1 MAEPHTWE
9 APRGLAEEGAD
20 PLGLSGPFRDRLD
33 EADWSA
39 LVERGRRVRFLGG
52 SVVFREGETGDLLYI
67 VIAGRVAV
75 LKEKGDG
82 QSALLAYRGPG
93 DILGEMTVMS
103 DIPRSA
109 TVIAVEDSDL
119 LCVDGGVFRTL
130 TSATP
135 GICRTMLTVLSER
148 LRAADIVRTA
158 VVQEE
163 RNLAQQLHKWTTEA
177 ERLGELARL
186 RQQTID
192 LIVHDLRSPL
202 GVIRGCLEVL
212 EESADDQLLRVV
224 SIARR
229 STNRL
234 LSLVEVLLQAAQQ
247 EVLGVSLNK
256 QFLDLTEL
264 LQVTVHSLRA
274 TVVPP
279 DVELV
284 LELPSDLPCPLGDKD
299 QLERVVGNLLDNAI
313 SYTPGG
319 ERVVLSVDVREG
331 ELEIGVVDAGPGIP
345 AQYREQ
351 IFERFGRVPGSKGR
365 RRGFGLGLYFC
376 RQAVQAHGG
385 RIWVEPGPGNIGS
398 RFAFTLPL
406 KANDDG

>member
-1 MAEPHTWE
+1 
-9 APRGLAEEGAD
+9 
-20 PLGLSGPFRDRLD
+20 
-33 EADWSA
+33 
-39 LVERGRRVRFLGG
+39 
-52 SVVFREGETGDLLYI
+52 
-67 VIAGRVAV
+67 V

-103 DIPRSA
+103 GVPRSA
-109 TVIAVEDSDL
+109 TVIAVDDTDL
-119 LCVDGGVFRTL
+119 LCVDGQVFRTL

-135 GICRTMLTVLSER
+135 GICCTMLEVLSER
-148 LRAADIVRTA
+148 LRAADIARTT

-163 RNLAQQLHKWTTEA
+163 RNLAQQLLKWTTEA

-212 EESADDQLLRVV
+212 EEYLDQDSLQVLAV
-224 SIARR
+224 AQR

-234 LSLVEVLLQAAQQ
+234 LSLVEALLQAARQ
-247 EVLGVSLNK
+247 EVLGVSLSK
-256 QFLDLTEL
+256 QFVDLSQL
-264 LQVTVHSLRA
+264 LQVTVDSLRA
-274 TVVPP
+274 TIVPP
-279 DVELV
+279 DVQLA
-284 LELPSDLPCPLGDKD
+284 LELPPDLPCPLGDKE

-319 ERVVLSVDVREG
+319 GRVVLAVAVRED
-331 ELEIGVVDAGPGIP
+331 ELEISVTDTGPGVP
-345 AQYREQ
+345 REYREQ
-351 IFERFGRVPGSKGR
+351 IFERFTRVPGSKGR
-365 RRGFGLGLYFC
+365 RRGFGLGLYCC
-376 RQAVQAHGG
+376 RQVVQAHGG
-385 RIWVEPGPGNIGS
+385 RIWMEPGPRNAGS

-406 KANDDG
+406 AAKDSN